1 VTRLLRVAY
10 AREALAHTPLRVR
23 LVAAV
28 LVLAALALL
37 ATGLVGT
44 TALRG
49 YLLSRLDGQLA
60 GISASV
66 EDRLSHGVPAVDR
79 NGSVGGTSPGT
90 VESYLAASTADGQLQ
105 DALVPSVGP
114 QLEKPALPL
123 LTAAAAT
130 ARNGRPFTVTAADGH
145 GSWRVL
151 VTLLPGGGPDGGNG
165 EQGTVTSGGT
175 SLAVAL
181 PLRDVDSTVDRVIVN
196 NLKVGALVLAVL
208 AALAYLVVRR
218 SLRGLNAVE
227 STAEAIAAGDLSR
240 RAPGPDRRTEVG
252 RVAYAFN
259 AMLDRLSAA
268 FSDREQATTRAVASE
283 DKMRRFIADAS
294 HELRTPLT
302 SIRGFAELH
311 RQGAIGDP
319 QAAAHVMARIE
330 AEATRMGVLV
340 EDLLEL
346 ARLDQQRPMEKKPVD
361 LLLVAADVVHDAD
374 ALSEH
379 HVSLRVATEPGTLPV
394 VLGDDAR
401 LRQVVTNLVGNA
413 LTHTPAGTSVV
424 VTVSSTT
431 SEASVQ
437 VGDDGPGIASED
449 TARVFERFY
458 RVDAS
463 RSRASGGNGLG
474 LSIAAAI
481 VTAHG
486 GHISLDSTPGP
497 GARFTVRLPLAD
509 AAGERTTQHDH
520 V

>member
-1 VTRLLRVAY
+1 MSRLPPADY
-10 AREALAHTPLRVR
+10 ARHALAYTPLRVR

-28 LVLAALALL
+28 LILAALALL

-49 YLLSRLDGQLA
+49 YLMSRVDGQLA
-60 GISASV
+60 GIASSV
-66 EDRLSHGVPAVDR
+66 QDRISHGFPAVDR
-79 NGSVGGTSPGT
+79 NGSVGGSSPGT
-90 VESYLAASTADGQLQ
+90 VESYLAASTADGQLT

-114 QLEKPALPL
+114 QLQKPALPL
-123 LTAAAAT
+123 LTAATAT
-130 ARNGRPFTVTAADGH
+130 ARNGRPFTATAVDGQ
-145 GSWRVL
+145 GDWRVL
-151 VTLLPGGGPDGGNG
+151 VSLLPNGGPDGGG
-165 EQGTVTSGGT
+165 EQGTVTSGA
-175 SLAVAL
+175 SLTVAL
-181 PLRDVDSTVDRVIVN
+181 PLRDVQSTVHRVIVN

-208 AALAYLVVRR
+208 AALAYLVVRG
-218 SLRGLNAVE
+218 SLRGLSAVE
-227 STAEAIAAGDLSR
+227 STAQAIAAGDLTR
-240 RAPGPDRRTEVG
+240 RAPGPDQRTEVG

-259 AMLDRLSAA
+259 AMLDRLSTA

-311 RQGAIGDP
+311 RQGAIGDS
-319 QAAAHVMARIE
+319 QAAEHVMARIE

-346 ARLDQQRPMEKKPVD
+346 ARLDQQRPMQKKPVD

-431 SEASVQ
+431 TEAAVQ
-437 VGDDGPGIASED
+437 VTDDGPGISSKD
-449 TARVFERFY
+449 VDRVFERFY

-486 GHISLDSTPGP
+486 GHISLDSLPGH
-497 GARFTVRLPLAD
+497 GARFSVRLPLQEAI
-509 AAGERTTQHDH
+509 GERATQHDH